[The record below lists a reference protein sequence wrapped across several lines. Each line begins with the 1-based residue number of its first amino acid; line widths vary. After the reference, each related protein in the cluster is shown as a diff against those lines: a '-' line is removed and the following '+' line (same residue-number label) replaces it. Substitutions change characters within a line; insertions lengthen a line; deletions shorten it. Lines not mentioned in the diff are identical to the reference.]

1 MAWAYYQEKLSA
13 ERLRRVYE
21 IASPRVRQYLQAEI
35 DFVLSR
41 MGAGDRVLELG
52 CGYGRVLDQLSKKS
66 QWVFGIDTSQTSLA
80 LCRKLHQ
87 GHPPFQVAAMD
98 AFHLGFRTG
107 SFDLVVCIQNG
118 ISAFK
123 GNPPALMQEAL
134 RVTRQGG
141 SALFSSYAEAF
152 WSERLEWFRVQ
163 AHEGLLGEIDEER
176 TGNGVIICKDGF
188 KASTYG
194 PKDFIDLAHSLGLEP
209 GIFEVDGSSLFC
221 ELYRQATGGT
231 TKHEKE
237 FTPNSEF

>member
-1 MAWAYYQEKLSA
+1 MARAYYQEKLSA

-52 CGYGRVLDQLSKKS
+52 CGYGRVLERLSTKS
-66 QWVFGIDTSQTSLA
+66 QRVFGIDTSQANLA
-80 LCRKLHQ
+80 LCLENYQ
-87 GHPPFQVAAMD
+87 GRPPFGVAAMD

-123 GNPPALMQEAL
+123 GNPLALMQEAL
-134 RVTRQGG
+134 WVTSQGG
-141 SALFSSYAEAF
+141 SVLFSSYAGAF
-152 WSERLEWFRVQ
+152 WSERLDWFRAQ
-163 AHEGLLGEIDEER
+163 AHEGLLGEIDEDK
-176 TGNGVIICKDGF
+176 TGNGVIMCRDGF
-188 KASTYG
+188 KASTFG

-209 GIFEVDGSSLFC
+209 GIIEVDGSSLFC
-221 ELYRQATGGT
+221 ELSPQAPTTENGG
-231 TKHEKE
+231 
-237 FTPNSEF
+237 